1 MSQQQNQSFFDSK
14 TILAIVMVGLV
25 FFGWQHYLNSKYP
38 NYYKKPAATDA
49 VNATAEG
56 KSAAGAASVDN
67 PGEKSAENFGS
78 PAKIPGTTGATGT
91 SEVPEKVLTY
101 QNNQLSFQIS
111 SLGMGFKEVVLKDFL
126 DAEKQPLKFLAT
138 EKGTLFETRLVG
150 SNNPIPFT
158 LTQKSD
164 HEFEGV
170 SQTAAGVIRKTV
182 KIDPATAKIETLV
195 VVENAPAT
203 FPGIALSISKQKQ
216 ASSGGNFLMP
226 TLDHQE
232 VIFKHNGSIER
243 THVVDKEEKKIT
255 HETASLAAIGSQYFV
270 SGLVDKSEI
279 LPSVEAQVPVAGAI
293 EVVLSYKP
301 ANIKPVME
309 FKTVNYIGGKSLG
322 HLQNVDQEL
331 TDLVNFGFF
340 ALIGK
345 WLLKILIWSHSLVGN
360 WGWAVVIMTVL
371 VRLLVLPFNIAS
383 YRSMKKMQ
391 LIQPHLQSLRERYK
405 SDPAALNRESM
416 LLMKEHKV
424 NPLGGCLPMLL
435 QMPVFFAFY
444 QVLGQSIEL
453 YQSPWILWITDL
465 SQKDPYFVLP
475 VLMGLTMFIQQK
487 ITPTTMDPMQAK
499 ILMWMPIIFSAFTLA
514 LPSGLTLYIF
524 VSTLFGVVQQ
534 RIFMRDNTKTKA
546 SEAVIEAKAEGR
558 T

>member
-1 MSQQQNQSFFDSK
+1 MNQQQNQSFFDGK
-14 TILAIVMVGLV
+14 TIVAIVMVGLV

-38 NYYKKPAATDA
+38 NYYKKPAATESTEAHPEAGASSTVGAVEKSGENGANSGA
-49 VNATAEG
+49 VN
-56 KSAAGAASVDN
+56 
-67 PGEKSAENFGS
+67 
-78 PAKIPGTTGATGT
+78 PAKI
-91 SEVPEKVLTY
+91 SEKVLTY
-101 QNNQLSFQIS
+101 QNDQLSLQVS
-111 SLGMGFKEVVLKDFL
+111 SQGMGFKEVILKDFL
-126 DAEKQPLKFLAT
+126 DKEKQPLRFTAT

-150 SNNPIPFT
+150 TEGPVRFDLS
-158 LTQKSD
+158 QKSD

-170 SQTAAGVIRKTV
+170 AQTSFGLVRKSI
-182 KIDPATAKIETLV
+182 KIDPGTAKIETLV
-195 VVENAPAT
+195 TVENAPSN
-203 FPGIALSISKQKQ
+203 FPGVALSISKQKQ
-216 ASSGGNFLMP
+216 ASTGGNFLMP

-232 VIFKHNGSIER
+232 VILKNKGSVER
-243 THVVDKEEKKIT
+243 TYVVDGEETKIS
-255 HETASLAAIGSQYFV
+255 HETTSLAAIGSQYFV
-270 SGLVDKSEI
+270 TGLVDKSEI
-279 LPSVEAQVPVAGAI
+279 LPSVEAQVPVKGAI
-293 EVVLSYKP
+293 EVLLSYKP
-301 ANIKPVME
+301 TSIKPVME
-309 FKTVNYIGGKSLG
+309 FRTINYIGGKSLG

-331 TDLVNFGFF
+331 TDVVNFGFF

-360 WGWAVVIMTVL
+360 WGWAVIIMTVL
-371 VRLLVLPFNIAS
+371 VRILVLPFNVAS

-391 LIQPHLQSLRERYK
+391 VIQPHLQSLRERYK
-405 SDPAALNRESM
+405 NDPAALNRESM
-416 LLMKEHKV
+416 MLMKEHKV

-453 YQSPWILWITDL
+453 YQSPWIFWIQDL

-475 VLMGLTMFIQQK
+475 VLMGVTMFIQQK
-487 ITPTTMDPMQAK
+487 ITPTTMDPVQAK
-499 ILMWMPIIFSAFTLA
+499 ILLWMPIIFSAFTLA

-534 RIFMRDNTKTKA
+534 QIFMRDNKKIKA